1 MVAIFLDTLVFGQMF
16 LSLQVKQSEIINNN
30 HGTCELPF
38 KLQNDLRLG
47 ILGNQENVRK
57 I

>member
-1 MVAIFLDTLVFGQMF
+1 MVAIFLDTFGQMF